1 MQTRKLYYES
11 PMLSQFTARVTDCAP
26 QDGRWAITLDA
37 TAFYPEGGGQSWD
50 TGTLGSVRV
59 LETQEQE
66 GRVLHYCDGPLEPG
80 SLVEGRLDWAPR
92 FSRMQN
98 HTGEHMISGTIHRR
112 FGYHNVGFHMGNTSV
127 TMDFDG
133 PVAPEA
139 VAEIEAEVNSLI
151 WQDLPV
157 VCRTPDPKE
166 LERLSYRTKRALPWP
181 VRIVEV
187 PGVDRCACCGVHVE
201 RTGQVGMVKIL
212 SCVKFHQ
219 GVRMEL
225 VCGETAY
232 RFFSGLLD
240 QTRLVSQAFSAPLL
254 EIGAA
259 ARRMNELLSQEKL
272 RCAELERKLL
282 KFQADRFAGREKPV
296 CITENLTPAALRELA
311 EEIARVSRGGC
322 AVFSGEGGDYGY
334 CLACPGGDL
343 RALGK
348 EMNLALRGRGGG
360 KPEFQQGRVSAEK
373 AEIEAFFRSQ
383 GWSVE

>member
-59 LETQEQE
+59 LETQEQV

-133 PVAPEA
+133 PVPPEA
-139 VAEIEAEVNSLI
+139 VAEIEAEVNWLI

-157 VCRTPDPKE
+157 KTWKPSPEE
-166 LERLSYRTKRALPWP
+166 LPNVFYRTKRVLPWP
-181 VRIVEV
+181 VRIVEI
-187 PGVDRCACCGVHVE
+187 PGVDSCACCGVHVAM
-201 RTGQVGMVKIL
+201 TGEIGLVKLI

-219 GVRMEL
+219 GVRLEMC
-225 VCGETAY
+225 CGADAMNRLNRIFEEN
-232 RFFSGLLD
+232 
-240 QTRLVSQAFSAPLL
+240 RLVSQAFSTPMEATG
-254 EIGAA
+254 EAA
-259 ARRMNELLSQEKL
+259 QRMNELLAAEKFRASLLEKRLLGKIAESYVNCGNVLHFEEGLSSQS
-272 RCAELERKLL
+272 
-282 KFQADRFAGREKPV
+282 
-296 CITENLTPAALRELA
+296 LRELA
-311 EEIARVSRGGC
+311 EAISRVCGGRA
-322 AVFSGEGGDYGY
+322 AVFSGSGEAYGY
-334 CLACPGGDL
+334 CLAQPGGDL
-343 RALGK
+343 RALCK
-348 EMNLALRGRGGG
+348 EMNGALHGRGGG
-360 KPEFQQGRVSAEK
+360 KPEFQQGSLK
-373 AEIEAFFRSQ
+373 ATRQEIEAFWGES
-383 GWSVE
+383 